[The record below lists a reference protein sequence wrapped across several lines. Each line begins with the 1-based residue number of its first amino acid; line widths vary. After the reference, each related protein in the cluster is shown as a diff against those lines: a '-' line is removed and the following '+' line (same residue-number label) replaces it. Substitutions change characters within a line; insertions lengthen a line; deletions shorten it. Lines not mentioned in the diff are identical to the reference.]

1 MEKNQTEPK
10 LIGVNQFSFRFDSK
24 TKKKIDLIVYFD
36 PKPNRTKKV
45 QPCIKYLKNKFIFIF
60 ISLYL

>member
-1 MEKNQTEPK
+1 MEKNQTEQK
-10 LIGVNQFSFRFDSK
+10 LIGLNQFLVRFDSK
-24 TKKKIDLIVYFD
+24 TKKKIDLIIYFG